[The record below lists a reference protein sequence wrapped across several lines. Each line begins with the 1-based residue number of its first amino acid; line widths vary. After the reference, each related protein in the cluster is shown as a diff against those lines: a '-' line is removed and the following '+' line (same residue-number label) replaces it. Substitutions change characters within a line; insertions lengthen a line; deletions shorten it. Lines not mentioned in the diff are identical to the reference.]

1 MSATTHD
8 HIARHGDDTPEA
20 GQLDLSRPSGKRT
33 TTSGCASVF
42 MIVATLLAV
51 IPLVWL
57 LSAAIRRGIGSLFHV
72 SWWTHSMD
80 PSFEL
85 AKQGAIHAI
94 VGTLEIGLLTSII
107 SVPIALLTAIFLV
120 EYARGTKI
128 AKAISFAVD
137 VLTGVPSIVAALFV
151 FAVVVTTFGG
161 AQSAWASSL
170 ALMILMIPTVLR
182 STEEMLKL
190 VPDSLREASFAL
202 GVSKWK
208 TIMRVV
214 LPTSM
219 TGILTGIV
227 LGLARVMG
235 ETAPLIVLVQFN
247 TELTF
252 NPSTPNF
259 ATLPTVIT
267 NAYTQ
272 GGVDTPVVWGAAIPL
287 IILVMGFNLIARGI
301 SRRYMRR
308 MGK

>member
-1 MSATTHD
+1 MSATTPD

-151 FAVVVTTFGG
+151 FAVVVTTLGG

-272 GGVDTPVVWGAAIPL
+272 GGVDTPVVWGAAITL

>member
-1 MSATTHD
+1 MSATTPD

-161 AQSAWASSL
+161 TQSAWASSL

-272 GGVDTPVVWGAAIPL
+272 GGVDTPVVWGAAITL
-287 IILVMGFNLIARGI
+287 IILVMGLNLIARGI

>member
-1 MSATTHD
+1 MSATTPD

-137 VLTGVPSIVAALFV
+137 VLTGDLF
-151 FAVVVTTFGG
+151 G
-161 AQSAWASSL
+161 
-170 ALMILMIPTVLR
+170 
-182 STEEMLKL
+182 TEIDYATGLIESGFKFNNPN
-190 VPDSLREASFAL
+190 VRGECGCGESFN
-202 GVSKWK
+202 
-208 TIMRVV
+208 I
-214 LPTSM
+214 
-219 TGILTGIV
+219 
-227 LGLARVMG
+227 
-235 ETAPLIVLVQFN
+235 
-247 TELTF
+247 
-252 NPSTPNF
+252 
-259 ATLPTVIT
+259 
-267 NAYTQ
+267 
-272 GGVDTPVVWGAAIPL
+272 
-287 IILVMGFNLIARGI
+287 
-301 SRRYMRR
+301 
-308 MGK
+308 

>member
-1 MSATTHD
+1 MSATTPD

-272 GGVDTPVVWGAAIPL
+272 GGVDTPVVWGAAITL

>member
-1 MSATTHD
+1 MSATTPD

-235 ETAPLIVLVQFN
+235 ETAPLIVLV
-247 TELTF
+247 
-252 NPSTPNF
+252 
-259 ATLPTVIT
+259 
-267 NAYTQ
+267 
-272 GGVDTPVVWGAAIPL
+272 
-287 IILVMGFNLIARGI
+287 
-301 SRRYMRR
+301 
-308 MGK
+308 

>member
-1 MSATTHD
+1 MSTQAPQVEET
-8 HIARHGDDTPEA
+8 
-20 GQLDLSRPSGKRT
+20 LDLSRPSGSRT
-33 TTSGCASVF
+33 TKNGVVSGF
-42 MIVATLLAV
+42 MILATALAIVPLAWLLA
-51 IPLVWL
+51 
-57 LSAAIRRGIGSLFHV
+57 SALHRGLGPILHA
-72 SWWTHSMD
+72 SWWANTMD
-80 PSFEL
+80 PSL
-85 AKQGAIHAI
+85 DVAKQGALHAI
-94 VGTLEIGLLTSII
+94 VGTLVIGLITSVI
-107 SVPIALLTAIFLV
+107 SIPIALLTAIFLV
-120 EYARGTKI
+120 EYARGTKL
-128 AKAISFAVD
+128 ARVISFAVD
-137 VLTGVPSIVAALFV
+137 VLTGVPSIVAALFIY
-151 FAVVVTTFGG
+151 AVIVSTFHGT
-161 AQSAWASSL
+161 QSAWAASL
-170 ALMILMIPTVLR
+170 ALVILMVPTVLR

-208 TIMRVV
+208 TIMKVV

-219 TGILTGIV
+219 TGILTGVV

-235 ETAPLIVLVQFN
+235 ETAPLIVLLQFN

-272 GGVDTPVVWGAAIPL
+272 GGVDTPVVWGAAITL
-287 IILVMGFNLIARGI
+287 IILVMGLNLIARGI

>member
-1 MSATTHD
+1 MSATTPD

-272 GGVDTPVVWGAAIPL
+272 GGVDTPVVWGAAITL
-287 IILVMGFNLIARGI
+287 IILVMGLNLIARGI